1 VVHYDHMNIIFFDTE
16 TTGNESHDRLC
27 QIAYT
32 SASETVSELFLPP
45 IPISIESMA
54 VHHIT
59 QNMVAQKPLF
69 TESPLYQKIKETF
82 ESESSIMVAHNAQ
95 FDITMLEKEN
105 IHPKHIICTLRVA
118 RHLDAEGS
126 IPSYRL
132 QYLRYYL
139 GIEIQAVAHD
149 ALGDVLVLEQLFS
162 RLFKKI
168 QEKYSYTEDQALK
181 FMEEISAQPS
191 LLHTMPF
198 GKHKDKKIK
207 DLATEDPGY
216 LTWLLNQKKEQ
227 SVDGDEDWIYT
238 LEYYTKK

>member
-1 VVHYDHMNIIFFDTE
+1 MYMNIIFFDTE

-27 QIAYT
+27 QIAYKNN
-32 SASETVSELFLPP
+32 SETVSELFLPP

-59 QNMVAQKPLF
+59 QKMVANKPLF
-69 TESPLYQKIKETF
+69 IESPLYTNIKETF
-82 ESESSIMVAHNAQ
+82 ESNTSILVAHNAQ
-95 FDITMLEKEN
+95 FDIAMIAKED
-105 IHPKHIICTLRVA
+105 IHPKHVICTLRVA
-118 RHLDAEGS
+118 RHLDAEGI

-139 GIEIQAVAHD
+139 GIEIEAIAHD

-162 RLFKKI
+162 RLLKKV
-168 QEKYSYTEDQALK
+168 QEKYSYTEEQALE
-181 FMEEISAQPS
+181 FMQEISSQPS

-216 LTWLLNQKKEQ
+216 LIWLLNQKKEQ

>member
-1 VVHYDHMNIIFFDTE
+1 MNTIFFDTE

-27 QIAYT
+27 QIAYKNT
-32 SASETVSELFLPP
+32 SEIISELFQPP
-45 IPISIESMA
+45 NPISIESMA

-59 QNMVAQKPLF
+59 QKMVIEKPLF
-69 TESPLYQKIKETF
+69 RDSPLYNKIKDTF
-82 ESESSIMVAHNAQ
+82 ESEASILVAHNAQ
-95 FDITMLEKEN
+95 FDIAMIAKEE
-105 IHPKHIICTLRVA
+105 IYPKHVICTLRVA
-118 RHLDAEGS
+118 RNLDEDGV

-139 GIEIQAVAHD
+139 GIEIEAIAHD

-162 RLFKKI
+162 RLLKKV
-168 QEKYSYTEDQALK
+168 QEKYTYTEDQALHY
-181 FMEEISAQPS
+181 MQEISSQPS

-207 DLATEDPGY
+207 DLANEDPGY